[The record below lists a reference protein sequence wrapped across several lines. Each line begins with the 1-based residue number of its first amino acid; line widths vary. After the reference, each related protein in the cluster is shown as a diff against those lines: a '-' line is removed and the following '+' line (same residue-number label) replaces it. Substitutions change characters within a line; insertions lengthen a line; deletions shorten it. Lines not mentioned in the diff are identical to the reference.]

1 MKKTK
6 FAGTLCVILIA
17 FGPAIRVSQAQD
29 LAPEVLHYADLVFY
43 NGQVLTMDRD
53 QPPFTVAQALAVR
66 DGRILAV
73 GNDERI
79 LRTAGPNTQRMN
91 LEGRALMPGVI
102 DTHAHLYEYAIYK
115 HPREYQTILIRGLR
129 QRGVRYVTVRW
140 RVRETALADL
150 QRAAEAASPGQWIYT
165 MFTTDVNADMRRPET
180 LLDFTRHDLDSV
192 VPDNPIMV
200 ITGLVAR
207 TAIVNTK
214 LLEII
219 TGIYG
224 EDIGGYERDDQGVLT
239 GRLTGTIG
247 GVVNAELFPLVPPE
261 LSAPMYKREMEEWVA
276 IGVTTVSTR
285 LAGNYITTYAY
296 MDRHGQLP
304 MRLAYS
310 HEVGRLNPFMER
322 YLRRFGGLQGHGTDR
337 MWMIGISISGPD
349 GDPPG
354 APHGRGGNNCTT
366 LLKLKK
372 IELDAYGLEGGCRW
386 DEPGDPSAAAPAIA
400 SRFGYRISGVHNI
413 GDKAVLL
420 SLDAYEKANQ
430 EESIM
435 GKRFA
440 IDHGLMISQ
449 DNIKQAA
456 RLGVMWSLQPF
467 MIYDLAPM
475 MAEVWGEEV
484 AQRWTMP
491 TKSLID
497 GGVKPAYGADRW
509 SDPRR
514 QPMWNLE
521 VLVTRL
527 AANGKVYGPREKV
540 DRATVLLMMTRWGS
554 EYVLREQELGSLEPG
569 KLADMIVLDKS
580 PLDSSVPDEDLSE
593 IKVVMTM
600 IGGEVAYGSL
610 D

>member
-6 FAGTLCVILIA
+6 FTGTLCAILLG

-29 LAPEVLHYADLVFY
+29 FAPEVLHYADIVFY
-43 NGQVLTMDRD
+43 NGQVLTMDQD
-53 QPPFTVAQALAVR
+53 QPPFTIAQALAVR

-73 GNDERI
+73 GDDDRI

-102 DTHAHLYEYAIYK
+102 DTHSHLYEYAIAK

-129 QRGVRYVTVRW
+129 QRGARYVTVRW
-140 RVRETALADL
+140 RTRETALADL
-150 QRAAEAASPGQWIYT
+150 KRAAEAASPGEWIYT
-165 MFTTDVNADMRRPET
+165 MYTRDLNAPPKFPDALFE
-180 LLDFTRHDLDSV
+180 FTRHDLDSV
-192 VPDNPIMV
+192 VPDNPVMV

-214 LLEII
+214 LLEIV

-224 EDIGGYERDDQGVLT
+224 EDISGYERDDQGILT
-239 GRLTGTIG
+239 GRLNGAIG
-247 GVVNAELFPLVPPE
+247 GTVNAELVPLVPPE
-261 LSAPMYKREMEEWVA
+261 LSAPLYKREMEEWVA

-296 MDRHGQLP
+296 MDRQGQLP

-310 HEVGRLNPFMER
+310 HEVGRLNPFVER

-337 MWMIGISISGPD
+337 MWMIGVSVSGPD

-366 LLKLKK
+366 LLKLKT
-372 IELDAYGLEGGCRW
+372 IELDAFGLEGGCRW
-386 DEPGDPSAAAPAIA
+386 DEPGDPSAAVPAIVN
-400 SRFGYRISGVHNI
+400 RFGYRISGVHNI

-456 RLGVMWSLQPF
+456 QLGVMWSLQPF
-467 MIYDLAPM
+467 MIYDIAPRV
-475 MAEVWGEEV
+475 AEVWGEEV
-484 AQRWTMP
+484 MQRWAMP
-491 TKSLID
+491 TKSLIE
-497 GGVKPAYGADRW
+497 GGVKPTYGADRK

-514 QPMWNLE
+514 QPMWGLE

-527 AANGKVYGPREKV
+527 TSTGKVYGPREKV
-540 DRATVLLMMTRWGS
+540 DRATALLMMTRWGS